1 METSAPMGVA
11 PSSLRPPIPGAYDDT
26 ALADIVNEPEEYLVH
41 LQDEWLRKHHDALS
55 QAQTVPVAGGDEVDW
70 RLYSPPPGLAD
81 ASKVFSE
88 PLTEIIPQSIT
99 NIQERVEQQL
109 RREKEEDAARKAV
122 EEAEA
127 LEAAKNKEPYLPIN
141 MNGTEKGKD
150 IDASSID
157 IKPDCDTESLLSRRS
172 FVQEQ
177 VDKRRKFG
185 FRKLFQRS
193 YEKGESAAAGAAR
206 EAILQDLETRLSK
219 ANVES
224 TAPGTQETLKKLRRN
239 KTVRVPETQELVYV
253 PLFLTKC
260 LTNLINIVNVS
271 LVSMILP

>member
-1 METSAPMGVA
+1 METSVPMGVA

-26 ALADIVNEPEEYLVH
+26 ALADIVNEPEEYLAH

-55 QAQTVPVAGGDEVDW
+55 QAQSVPVAGGDEVDW
-70 RLYSPPPGLAD
+70 RLYSPPPALAD

-88 PLTEIIPQSIT
+88 PLTEIIPQSIV
-99 NIQERVEQQL
+99 NVQERVEQQL
-109 RREKEEDAARKAV
+109 QREKEEDAARKAL

-141 MNGTEKGKD
+141 MNEIGKGKD

-172 FVQEQ
+172 LVQEQ

-206 EAILQDLETRLSK
+206 EAILQDLENRLSK

-224 TAPGTQETLKKLRRN
+224 TAPGTQETLKRLRRN
-239 KTVRVPETQELVYV
+239 KTVRVPETQELVCV
-253 PLFLTKC
+253 PLYLLPSARLT
-260 LTNLINIVNVS
+260 
-271 LVSMILP
+271 